1 MKKQYWIITVY
12 VLLIFIGIPWCWPED
27 ANYIVMGFP
36 LWVLIS
42 IFVSIGA
49 SFFTAFIL
57 LRYAWDNDTDVN
69 E

>member
-12 VLLIFIGIPWCWPED
+12 VLLIFIGIPWYWPED
-27 ANYIVMGFP
+27 TNYIVMGFP

-57 LRYAWDNDTDVN
+57 LRYAWVNDTDVN

>member
-1 MKKQYWIITVY
+1 MKRQYWIITVY
-12 VLLIFIGIPWCWPED
+12 IFLITIGIPWYWPD
-27 ANYIVMGFP
+27 NTNYFVMGLP

-42 IFVSIGA
+42 IFVSIIA

-57 LRYAWDNDTDVN
+57 LRYTWDIDKDKN